1 MNFTN
6 LTSISEIK
14 RIMEKHELQFQKQF
28 GQNFLINPA
37 VPGKIADEA
46 GKYVLEIG
54 PGIGTLTRE
63 LCMRAEKVAAVE
75 IDRGLIP
82 VLEETLAGFDNVR
95 IICEDIMKLSIAD
108 FIDDT
113 FGGERI
119 TVCANLPYYITTPVI
134 MLLLESGAPIDK
146 ITVMVQKEVAQR
158 LSANPGTPQ
167 YGAVTASV
175 SWYGSVKK
183 LFDVSA
189 GNFIPRPKVDS
200 SVIQI
205 SVGEGLRGSVSVKNE
220 KLLFRVISAA
230 FAQRRKTFAN
240 ALFFEFPNIS
250 KERISE
256 IILDCGFE
264 SGVRGE
270 KLSIRDFLRISDKLS
285 DEL

>member
-1 MNFTN
+1 MNFMN
-6 LTSISEIK
+6 LTNISEIK
-14 RIMEKHELQFQKQF
+14 KIMEKHGLQFQKQF

-37 VPGKIADEA
+37 IPGKIADEA

-82 VLEETLAGFDNVR
+82 VLDETLADFDNVEV
-95 IICEDIMKLSIAD
+95 ICEDIMRLSIAD
-108 FIDDT
+108 FINDR

-119 TVCANLPYYITTPVI
+119 TVCANLPYYITTPLI

-158 LSANPGTPQ
+158 FSANPGTPQ

-175 SWYGSVKK
+175 AWYGSVKK
-183 LFDVSA
+183 LFDVPA

-205 SVGEGLRGSVSVKNE
+205 SVGDGLRGSESVNDE

-230 FAQRRKTFAN
+230 FAQRRKTLVN
-240 ALFFEFPNIS
+240 ALSFEFPNVS

-256 IILDCGFE
+256 IVSECGFVP
-264 SGVRGE
+264 GIRGE
-270 KLSIRDFLRISDKLS
+270 KLSVGDFLKISDKLS
-285 DEL
+285 GEL

>member
-6 LTSISEIK
+6 LTNISEIK
-14 RIMEKHELQFQKQF
+14 RIMEKHGLQFQKQF

-95 IICEDIMKLSIAD
+95 IICEDIMKLSIAE
-108 FIDDT
+108 FIDVT

-200 SVIQI
+200 SVVQI
-205 SVGEGLRGSVSVKNE
+205 SVGEGLRGSVSVKDE

-230 FAQRRKTFAN
+230 FAQRRKTLAN
-240 ALFFEFPNIS
+240 ALFFEFPSIS

-270 KLSIRDFLRISDKLS
+270 KLSVYDFLRISDKLS

>member
-1 MNFTN
+1 MN
-6 LTSISEIK
+6 LTSTSEIK
-14 RIMEKHELQFQKQF
+14 RIMEKHGLQFQKQF

-37 VPGKIADEA
+37 IPGRIADEA

-63 LCMRAEKVAAVE
+63 LCRRAEKVAAVE

-82 VLEETLAGFDNVR
+82 VLEETLADFDNVKV
-95 IICEDIMKLSIAD
+95 ICEDVMKLSIAD
-108 FIDDT
+108 FVNNM
-113 FGGERI
+113 FKGERI

-158 LSANPGTPQ
+158 LSAIPGTPQ

-183 LFDVSA
+183 LFDVPA

-205 SVGEGLRGSVSVKNE
+205 SAGDGLRASAAVKDE

-230 FAQRRKTFAN
+230 FAQRRKTLAN
-240 ALFFEFPNIS
+240 SLSFEFSNVS

-256 IILDCGFE
+256 IIQNCGFE
-264 SGVRGE
+264 SGIRGE
-270 KLSIRDFLRISDKLS
+270 KLSIYDFVRLSDKLF
-285 DEL
+285 DEF

>member
-14 RIMEKHELQFQKQF
+14 RIMEKHGLQFQKQF

-95 IICEDIMKLSIAD
+95 IICEDIMKLSIAE

-200 SVIQI
+200 SVVQI
-205 SVGEGLRGSVSVKNE
+205 SVR
-220 KLLFRVISAA
+220 
-230 FAQRRKTFAN
+230 
-240 ALFFEFPNIS
+240 
-250 KERISE
+250 
-256 IILDCGFE
+256 
-264 SGVRGE
+264 
-270 KLSIRDFLRISDKLS
+270 
-285 DEL
+285 